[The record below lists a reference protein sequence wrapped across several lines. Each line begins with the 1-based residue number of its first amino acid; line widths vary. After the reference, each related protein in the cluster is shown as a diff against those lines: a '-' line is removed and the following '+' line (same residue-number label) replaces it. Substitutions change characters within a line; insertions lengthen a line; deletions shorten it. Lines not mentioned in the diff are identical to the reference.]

1 MQGTGDCHYRSL
13 VGFLSFKRHASVT
26 VQMTRENGALYRA
39 VVTKARIGSG
49 KVGDG
54 ARAGTLPSAVMANH
68 SERGGIR
75 KCHVWP
81 RRGTIAIELSW
92 VLGHCV
98 RPQPIEW
105 THWVDQHSSE
115 MVEPTSA
122 YNVGRS
128 YCCICTSRG

>member
-54 ARAGTLPSAVMANH
+54 ARAGTLPSAVMANRYRQLVPDRPAFKNF
-68 SERGGIR
+68 ER
-75 KCHVWP
+75 WFAA
-81 RRGTIAIELSW
+81 IAA
-92 VLGHCV
+92 
-98 RPQPIEW
+98 RPGFKNQ
-105 THWVDQHSSE
+105 VAA
-115 MVEPTSA
+115 VA
-122 YNVGRS
+122 LA
-128 YCCICTSRG
+128 